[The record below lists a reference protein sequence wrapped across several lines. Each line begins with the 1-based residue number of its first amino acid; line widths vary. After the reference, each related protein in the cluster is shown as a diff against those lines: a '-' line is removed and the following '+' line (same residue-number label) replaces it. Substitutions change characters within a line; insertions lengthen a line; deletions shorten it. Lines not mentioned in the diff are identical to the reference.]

1 MRACVAL
8 AHEAARLAA
17 ANTARVGQ
25 PQSHSDETDGLR
37 WGRTTGLE
45 HVTVTMGTRAMN
57 ARAKKA
63 MTTTKP
69 NFVVGFVYLLGTTTT
84 TTTTTTT
91 HAMVWLTVAPNA
103 RE

>member
-1 MRACVAL
+1 VGECVAL

-25 PQSHSDETDGLR
+25 PATAIRTRRPPL
-37 WGRTTGLE
+37 GRSGLE
-45 HVTVTMGTRAMN
+45 NVTVTMGTRAMN

-63 MTTTKP
+63 ATTTMKP
-69 NFVVGFVYLLGTTTT
+69 NFVVGFVYLLGTA
-84 TTTTTTT
+84 TTTT
-91 HAMVWLTVAPNA
+91 HAMVWATNCCTQRA

>member
-1 MRACVAL
+1 M
-8 AHEAARLAA
+8 
-17 ANTARVGQ
+17 
-25 PQSHSDETDGLR
+25 
-37 WGRTTGLE
+37 
-45 HVTVTMGTRAMN
+45 TMGTRAMN

-84 TTTTTTT
+84 TTTT